1 MLQEG
6 YQERGRALGGK
17 SVGASEGLDRGRK
30 SRSVASL
37 CSQCMFQKS
46 EGGGGGAAL
55 QRAGTAWAWAEP
67 KVQVEVNRKHRV
79 ERCFFGAQASLA
91 RTRGC
96 TVEVLVPTWRCSGWA
111 RLAHKQLLGG
121 SHNGGA
127 CLDGCTGSSA
137 SPSVHAGGKRALQAL
152 GVLKGGLL
160 DRGVC

>member
-55 QRAGTAWAWAEP
+55 QRASTAWAWAER

-96 TVEVLVPTWRCSGWA
+96 TVEVLVPHVAMQRLGEAGPQAAPRRRLQRWRLPGWVH
-111 RLAHKQLLGG
+111 RIQRIPL
-121 SHNGGA
+121 
-127 CLDGCTGSSA
+127 CT
-137 SPSVHAGGKRALQAL
+137 
-152 GVLKGGLL
+152 
-160 DRGVC
+160 RGR